1 MKEITAVA
9 GVLRREGTFL
19 AVRRPEG
26 KVMAGYW
33 EFPGGKIEAG
43 ETPLEALR
51 RELEEE
57 LGITDVAAGFWQT
70 MTHTYDH
77 GTVTLHVFLVDGFRG
92 EPASLENQELAWTT
106 PTDAA
111 RLNFLP
117 ADLPLVRQLAER

>member
-1 MKEITAVA
+1 MREIVAVA
-9 GVLRREGTFL
+9 GVLQRDGAFL

-26 KVMAGYW
+26 KIMAGYW

-70 MTHTYDH
+70 MTHTYAH
-77 GTVTLHVFLVDGFRG
+77 GTVTLHVFLVDAFRG

-106 PTDAA
+106 PAGAA
-111 RLNFLP
+111 HLKFLP
-117 ADLPLVRQLAER
+117 ADLPLLQQLAQR